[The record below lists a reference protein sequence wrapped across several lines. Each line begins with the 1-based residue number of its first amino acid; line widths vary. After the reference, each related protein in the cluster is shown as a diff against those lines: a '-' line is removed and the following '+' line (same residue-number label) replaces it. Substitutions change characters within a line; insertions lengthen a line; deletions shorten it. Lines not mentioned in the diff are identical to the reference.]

1 MQVDRTKRWIAKWRK
16 KDGSAIYRRYFAG
29 DLHPNAWSD
38 EISLKRTLI
47 DQAKSYRLVCRL
59 MKFIKKIIE
68 LFGVELKE
76 FVGAQRAN
84 GFDKRRDTWKVAPS
98 IISFF
103 KKQMKKKINVHIVF
117 GLWKERASLRHWQ
130 AWHLARLGLGLGRTL
145 HAVEKCGKR
154 KPETRSGQCYSCW
167 LPTDRKRVVRP
178 VLNKWK
184 HFFLTQKFKWN
195 EFAFCWK
202 FFQKF

>member
-103 KKQMKKKINVHIVF
+103 KKQMKSLTLGSPRPRPRSYPSRSRKMWKK
-117 GLWKERASLRHWQ
+117 K
-130 AWHLARLGLGLGRTL
+130 ARNSFWSMLQLLITN
-145 HAVEKCGKR
+145 
-154 KPETRSGQCYSCW
+154 RSEAGC
-167 LPTDRKRVVRP
+167 
-178 VLNKWK
+178 
-184 HFFLTQKFKWN
+184 
-195 EFAFCWK
+195 
-202 FFQKF
+202 

>member
-103 KKQMKKKINVHIVF
+103 K
-117 GLWKERASLRHWQ
+117 
-130 AWHLARLGLGLGRTL
+130 
-145 HAVEKCGKR
+145 
-154 KPETRSGQCYSCW
+154 
-167 LPTDRKRVVRP
+167 
-178 VLNKWK
+178 NKWK
-184 HFFLTQKFKWN
+184 KNKCSHCFWTVKRKGVVATLTSLTLGSPRPRPRSYPSRSRKM
-195 EFAFCWK
+195 WK
-202 FFQKF
+202 KKARNSFWSMLQLLITNRSEAGC